1 LAGQRVELVLAKR
14 ETTPTSSVG
23 TFILFQHRVLAGM
36 GPRRVQIIVSNAD
49 ERRQVFDQVRE
60 PGGEVRVLVKVK
72 GDTVAKVYYDGV
84 LIEEKRI
91 E

>member
-1 LAGQRVELVLAKR
+1 VLAKR
-14 ETTPTSSVG
+14 ESTPTNSVG
-23 TFILFQHRVLAGM
+23 TFTLFQHHVPAGA

-49 ERRQVFDQVRE
+49 EQRQVFDQVRD

-72 GDTVAKVYYDGV
+72 GQTVAKVYYDGILV
-84 LIEEKRI
+84 EEKRI